1 MKQAFTP
8 AIASGLIAAL
18 LAGCATTDEN
28 ETEGSTG
35 AAMVLPGRAPEGEP
49 LYRTADVDAAA
60 ASIAW
65 GNEATRIEPG
75 ETIRIDP
82 PLSGAD
88 RSDDK
93 VTVFEL
99 YHYGAFSDGGGRN
112 EWKRQADELME
123 RWKASLPER
132 VEVVRI
138 PLVDRNRRKGWSVAS
153 KGDANRVRMLMTAHV
168 LGVSEAIDKRLV
180 EALERDRRAAATK
193 AEAKQ
198 WMREAGA
205 PGEAFDEAW
214 ESQAVN
220 KLVGMAKWQ
229 HVTTVVAS
237 GHYRDKRFRYEP
249 PILVID
255 NQFIVASDNTTRAE
269 RVFEIANAT
278 IADLLTD
285 DTKPSEEDLRWRA
298 LYDGMRNSYRSDVHW
313 SRMRTPGEGEVF
325 VLEPG
330 LETIDDG
337 RVEIEWFYTYINR
350 GWYDGATYTAWL
362 AGHTGAMMNY
372 WGKTNPKQARDRIR
386 VRLSPVSEVPG
397 ETPELVE
404 HHRIHQKMVLG
415 WGYDEEWGISRKVDN
430 VLRDALGYYAP
441 PFAMQDAKR
450 REQALRR
457 GKVPIGA
464 FRRAWRK
471 EIWRERAEEIDA
483 RFAEV
488 NRQLREKAPHWL
500 EAPRHPIVVID
511 GKFVIQGS
519 ISGGMVAGIQTASQV
534 VRIETLK
541 KALSRKGRS

>member
-168 LGVSEAIDKRLV
+168 LGVSDAIDDRLV
-180 EALERDRRAAATK
+180 EALERDRGAAATRI
-193 AEAKQ
+193 EAQQ
-198 WMREAGA
+198 WIEEAG
-205 PGEAFDEAW
+205 GEGAAFEEAW
-214 ESQAVN
+214 ESDAVN
-220 KLVGMAKWQ
+220 KLVRLAQWQ

-237 GHYRDKRFRYEP
+237 GQYRERRFRYEP

-255 NQFIVASDNTTRAE
+255 NKFVVASDNTTRAE
-269 RVFEIANAT
+269 RAFEIANAT
-278 IADLLTD
+278 IAGLLAED
-285 DTKPSEEDLRWRA
+285 DEPSEEDLRWRA
-298 LYDGMRNSYRSDVHW
+298 LYDGMRDSSQRDVEW
-313 SRMRTPGEGEVF
+313 GEVRLPTEGEVF

-337 RVEIEWFYTYINR
+337 RVEIEWFYTYLNR
-350 GWYDGATYTAWL
+350 GWYDGTKYTAWL
-362 AGHTGAMMNY
+362 AGMSGARMDQLLETMPDFA
-372 WGKTNPKQARDRIR
+372 KERIHI
-386 VRLSPVSEVPG
+386 RLSPVSEVPG
-397 ETPELVE
+397 EAPELAR

-415 WGYDEEWGISRKVDN
+415 WGYDKEWGISRKVDN

-441 PFAMQDAKR
+441 PFAMQDAKT

-464 FRRAWRK
+464 FRRAWK
-471 EIWRERAEEIDA
+471 KDIARERADEIDA

-488 NRQLREKAPHWL
+488 NRQLRERAPEWL

-511 GKFVIQGS
+511 GKYLIQGS
-519 ISGGMVAGIQTASQV
+519 ISRGMVPAIQTGNQV
-534 VRIETLK
+534 LR
-541 KALSRKGRS
+541 KAISRKARS

>member
-1 MKQAFTP
+1 MR
-8 AIASGLIAAL
+8 AIMTAAAL
-18 LAGCATTDEN
+18 AAAMPTVA
-28 ETEGSTG
+28 TG
-35 AAMVLPGRAPEGEP
+35 AREGDP
-49 LYRTADVDAAA
+49 LYRTPDVDAAA
-60 ASIAW
+60 AAIAW
-65 GNEATRIEPG
+65 GNEATKFDAG
-75 ETIRIDP
+75 EAIRIDP
-82 PLSGAD
+82 PLAGVD
-88 RSDDK
+88 RTDDK

-99 YHYGAFSDGGGRN
+99 YQYGGFSNRRGRK
-112 EWKRQADELME
+112 EWKRQADELLA
-123 RWKASLPER
+123 RWKESLPEQ
-132 VEVVRI
+132 VEVIRI
-138 PLVDRNRRKGWSVAS
+138 PLVDRNRRKGWRVAS

-220 KLVGMAKWQ
+220 KIVGMAKWQ

-269 RVFEIANAT
+269 RAFEIANAT
-278 IADLLTD
+278 IADLLAD

-330 LETIDDG
+330 LETVDDG
-337 RVEIEWFYTYINR
+337 RVEIEWFYTYLNR
-350 GWYDGATYTAWL
+350 GWYDGTKYSSWL
-362 AGHTGAMMNY
+362 SGMTGRRMNQLLTTMPDVT
-372 WGKTNPKQARDRIR
+372 KNQIRI
-386 VRLSPVSEVPG
+386 RLSPVSEVPG
-397 ETPELVE
+397 ETAELAE

-415 WGYDEEWGISRKVDN
+415 WGYDKEWGISRKVDN
-430 VLRDALGYYAP
+430 ALREALGYYAP
-441 PFAMQDAKR
+441 RFAMKDAKR

-519 ISGGMVAGIQTASQV
+519 ISGGMVAGIQTGSQV

-541 KALSRKGRS
+541 KVLSRKGRS